1 MHTILF
7 VRDCRWIIVMIENKK
22 RLHRCCFTGHR
33 PEKLSLPESEV
44 KAELEKEIRLA
55 IADGINVFITGMAP
69 GVDIWAAE
77 VVLELKEE
85 LPLKLIAASPHPG
98 FENRWPISWQKRYAA
113 IMAKADFIKE
123 VCSHYSRGCYQIR
136 NEWMVDHSAR
146 VIAVWNGSPSGTK
159 NTIMYANRKS
169 VPVINVLDK

>member
-1 MHTILF
+1 MT
-7 VRDCRWIIVMIENKK
+7 EQEK
-22 RLHRCCFTGHR
+22 RAHRCCFTGHR

-55 IADGINVFITGMAP
+55 IADGINVFIVGMAP

-77 VVLELKEE
+77 VILELREKEE
-85 LPLKLIAASPHPG
+85 FPLKLIAASPHPG
-98 FENRWPISWQKRYAA
+98 FENRWSIEWQKRFAS
-113 IMAKADFIKE
+113 IMSKADFITE
-123 VCSHYSRGCYQIR
+123 VCTHYSRGCYQIR

-159 NTIMYANRKS
+159 NTVMYAKRKG
-169 VPVINVLDK
+169 VPVINILNK

>member
-1 MHTILF
+1 MT
-7 VRDCRWIIVMIENKK
+7 EQEK
-22 RLHRCCFTGHR
+22 RRYRCCFTGHR
-33 PEKLSLPESEV
+33 PEKLSISEIEV
-44 KAELEKEIRLA
+44 KAALQKEIRLA
-55 IADGINVFITGMAP
+55 IADGLNVFITGMAP

-77 VVLELKEE
+77 IILELREKEN
-85 LPLKLIAASPHPG
+85 LLLKLIAASPYPG
-98 FENRWPISWQKRYAA
+98 FENRWSLDWQKRYAA

-159 NTIMYANRKS
+159 NTIVYAKRKG
-169 VPVINVLDK
+169 VPVINILDK

>member
-1 MHTILF
+1 
-7 VRDCRWIIVMIENKK
+7 VIVGEESKMTEQEK
-22 RLHRCCFTGHR
+22 RTHRCCFTGHR
-33 PEKLSLPESEV
+33 PEKIAFTESEV
-44 KAELEKEIRLA
+44 KDKLKEEIRLA
-55 IADGINVFITGMAP
+55 FADGINVFITGMAP

-98 FENRWPISWQKRYAA
+98 FENRWSMEWQKRYAA

-123 VCSHYSRGCYQIR
+123 VSPQFSRGCYQIR

-159 NTIMYANRKS
+159 NTIVYANRKG
-169 VPVINVLDK
+169 VPVVNLLDK

>member
-7 VRDCRWIIVMIENKK
+7 VRDCRWIIVMIENEK

-33 PEKLSLPESEV
+33 PEKLSLSEREI
-44 KAELEKEIRLA
+44 KNELEKEIRLA
-55 IADGINVFITGMAP
+55 IEDGINVFITGMAP

-77 VVLELKEE
+77 VVLKLKEE
-85 LPLKLIAASPHPG
+85 MPIKLIAASPHPG
-98 FENRWPISWQKRYAA
+98 FENRWSLVWQKRYAA
-113 IMAKADFIKE
+113 VMTKADFIKD
-123 VCSHYSRGCYQIR
+123 VSSHYSRGCYQIR

-159 NTIMYANRKS
+159 NTIVYANKTG
-169 VPVINVLDK
+169 VPVINILKR

>member
-1 MHTILF
+1 
-7 VRDCRWIIVMIENKK
+7 MIESEK
-22 RLHRCCFTGHR
+22 RTQRCCFTGHR

-77 VVLELKEE
+77 IVLDLREKEY

-98 FENRWPISWQKRYAA
+98 F
-113 IMAKADFIKE
+113 
-123 VCSHYSRGCYQIR
+123 
-136 NEWMVDHSAR
+136 
-146 VIAVWNGSPSGTK
+146 
-159 NTIMYANRKS
+159 
-169 VPVINVLDK
+169 

>member
-1 MHTILF
+1 MT
-7 VRDCRWIIVMIENKK
+7 ESEK
-22 RLHRCCFTGHR
+22 RKHRCCFTGHR

-44 KAELEKEIRLA
+44 KVELEKEIRLA

-77 VVLELKEE
+77 VVLELREQE
-85 LPLKLIAASPHPG
+85 NLPLKLIAASPHPG
-98 FENRWPISWQKRYAA
+98 FENRWSIEWQKRYAA

-123 VCSHYSRGCYQIR
+123 VCTHYSRGCYQIR

-159 NTIMYANRKS
+159 NTVMYAKGKG
-169 VPVINVLDK
+169 VPVINILNK

>member
-1 MHTILF
+1 
-7 VRDCRWIIVMIENKK
+7 MIENEK

-136 NEWMVDHSAR
+136 NEWMVDSAEL
-146 VIAVWNGSPSGTK
+146 VIAYVKYSWGGASKTLE
-159 NTIMYANRKS
+159 YAKRKMKQI
-169 VPVINVLDK
+169 INLAIKKD

>member
-1 MHTILF
+1 MS
-7 VRDCRWIIVMIENKK
+7 ENEK
-22 RLHRCCFTGHR
+22 RKHRCCFTGHR
-33 PEKLSLPESEV
+33 PEKLSLSEGEV
-44 KAELEKEIRLA
+44 KNLLEKEIRQA
-55 IADGINVFITGMAP
+55 IADGFNVFITGMAP

-77 VVLELKEE
+77 IIIELRERE
-85 LPLKLIAASPHPG
+85 NFPLKIIAASPHPG
-98 FENRWPISWQKRYAA
+98 FENRWSLDWQKRYAA

-159 NTIMYANRKS
+159 NTIVYANRKG
-169 VPVINVLDK
+169 VPVVNILNQ

>member
-7 VRDCRWIIVMIENKK
+7 VRDCRWIIVMIENEK

-69 GVDIWAAE
+69 
-77 VVLELKEE
+77 
-85 LPLKLIAASPHPG
+85 ASISG
-98 FENRWPISWQKRYAA
+98 QQRW
-113 IMAKADFIKE
+113 F
-123 VCSHYSRGCYQIR
+123 
-136 NEWMVDHSAR
+136 
-146 VIAVWNGSPSGTK
+146 WN
-159 NTIMYANRKS
+159 
-169 VPVINVLDK
+169 

>member
-1 MHTILF
+1 MT
-7 VRDCRWIIVMIENKK
+7 EQEK
-22 RLHRCCFTGHR
+22 RAHRCCFTGHR

-55 IADGINVFITGMAP
+55 IADGINVFIVGMAP

-77 VVLELKEE
+77 VILELREKEE

-98 FENRWPISWQKRYAA
+98 FENRWSIEWQKRQAS
-113 IMAKADFIKE
+113 IMSKADFIKE
-123 VCSHYSRGCYQIR
+123 VCTHYSRGCYQIR

-159 NTIMYANRKS
+159 NTVMYAKRKG
-169 VPVINVLDK
+169 VPVINILNK

>member
-1 MHTILF
+1 MT
-7 VRDCRWIIVMIENKK
+7 ESEK
-22 RLHRCCFTGHR
+22 RIHRCCFTGHR
-33 PEKLSLPESEV
+33 PEKLSISESKV
-44 KAELEKEIRLA
+44 KAALQKEIRLA

-77 VVLELKEE
+77 IVLELRKKEE
-85 LPLKLIAASPHPG
+85 LSLKLIAASPHPG
-98 FENRWPISWQKRYAA
+98 FENRWSIEWQKRYAA
-113 IMAKADFIKE
+113 VMAKADFIKE

-159 NTIMYANRKS
+159 NTIVYARRKGI
-169 VPVINVLDK
+169 PVINILDK

>member
-1 MHTILF
+1 MT
-7 VRDCRWIIVMIENKK
+7 ESEK
-22 RLHRCCFTGHR
+22 RKHRCCFTGHR

-77 VVLELKEE
+77 VVLELREQE
-85 LPLKLIAASPHPG
+85 SLSLKLIAACPHPG
-98 FENRWPISWQKRYAA
+98 FENRWSIEWQKRYAA
-113 IMAKADFIKE
+113 VMAKADFIKE
-123 VCSHYSRGCYQIR
+123 VCTHYSRGCYQIR

-159 NTIMYANRKS
+159 NTVMYAKRKG
-169 VPVINVLDK
+169 VPVINILNR

>member
-1 MHTILF
+1 
-7 VRDCRWIIVMIENKK
+7 MIESEK
-22 RLHRCCFTGHR
+22 RTHRCCFTGHR
-33 PEKLSLPESEV
+33 PEKLSISEREV
-44 KAELEKEIRLA
+44 KTALQKEIRLA

-77 VVLELKEE
+77 IVLELRKKEE
-85 LPLKLIAASPHPG
+85 LSLKLIVASPHLG
-98 FENRWPISWQKRYAA
+98 FENRWSIEWQKRYAA
-113 IMAKADFIKE
+113 VMAKADFIKE

-159 NTIMYANRKS
+159 NTIVYAKRKG
-169 VPVINVLDK
+169 VPVINILDK

>member
-1 MHTILF
+1 MT
-7 VRDCRWIIVMIENKK
+7 EQEK
-22 RLHRCCFTGHR
+22 RKHRCCFTGHR
-33 PEKLSLPESEV
+33 PEKLSISEREV
-44 KAELEKEIRLA
+44 KIALQKEIRLA

-77 VVLELKEE
+77 IVLKLQEQEE

-98 FENRWPISWQKRYAA
+98 FENRWSFDWQKRYAV
-113 IMAKADFIKE
+113 IMSKSDFIKE
-123 VCSHYSRGCYQIR
+123 VSTRYSSGCYQIR

-159 NTIMYANRKS
+159 NIIMYAKRKG
-169 VPVINVLDK
+169 VPVINILDK